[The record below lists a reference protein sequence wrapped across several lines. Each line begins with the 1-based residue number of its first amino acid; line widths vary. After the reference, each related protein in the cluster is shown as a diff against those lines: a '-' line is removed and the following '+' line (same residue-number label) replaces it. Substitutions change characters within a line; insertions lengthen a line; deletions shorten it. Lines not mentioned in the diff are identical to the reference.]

1 MLKNYLKIAW
11 RNLKKR
17 RFYSFVTIFGLSIGL
32 TFSLLI
38 GSYVWGELHTND
50 SLTNVPNQFMIQ
62 SKWKKENMGIEITS
76 LGAVA
81 KALKD
86 NYPNMVA
93 NYYRFDGVTT
103 VVSKGEKV
111 FSESVQLG
119 DSTFLSMYGFPLLH
133 GDNRTA
139 LIEPNSMVI
148 STDQAIKYF
157 GKTDVVGNS
166 LTVESFSGGKAEF
179 TITGVLD
186 KVPLNSITNLTG
198 KENVLPIIMS
208 FINADFFGR
217 NEYDSWF
224 NPYIANYL
232 ELKEGVKPESVEK
245 AISQLVA
252 THSTPEISQNLIPK
266 LVPIKK
272 VHQEANGG
280 LVRKTV
286 WTLSLI
292 AIFILLM
299 SVVNYVNIFVGAAS
313 SRLKEIGV
321 RKVMGSTKKQ
331 LLFQFLAESILISL
345 FSFLF
350 SLVLYQI
357 FRPFFGGILQKD
369 IVSIF
374 SASPFFYMAGLGLTL
389 MIGLLSGIYPA
400 FVLSTIPSVDSMK
413 GKLKSV
419 KENVF
424 FRRALIVFQFS
435 VAIFVFGGALA
446 ISKQVNYFFTKDL
459 GYTKSS
465 VLSLKVPRD
474 WSPEGVAKMETIRNE
489 MAKLKEVKN
498 ASLSWVI
505 PDGNFGQ
512 TNGIYRVGQDSTD
525 AVFTPLLVTD
535 EKFAETYKIKMLDG
549 KFFNA
554 DGKTYQP
561 GQIVLN
567 EEAAK
572 SLGYKNPQEA
582 LGKIL
587 RMHSTPSNYT
597 ISGVCKNFHF
607 ESMHK
612 AMGPVA
618 FMHVRDNNFFRYL
631 NFQIQSGNPTES
643 IQNIEAKWNTLLPS
657 APFEYKFVDETLQ
670 KLYQT
675 EIQLKK
681 AAQLAT
687 ILAIFIVLLGILGV
701 VSLNITRR
709 TKELGIRKVLGA
721 TTLSIVNLF
730 NKEFSILILIAVLIT
745 VPFYWFSMKKWL
757 ENYAYRI
764 DLSWISFLMVGMV
777 FAGLVLFLVS
787 FQVVKAALVNPAR
800 SLKVE

>member
-17 RFYSFVTIFGLSIGL
+17 RFYSFITIFGLSIGL

-38 GSYVWGELHTND
+38 GSYVWGELQTNS
-50 SLTNVPNQFMIQ
+50 SLKNAPNQYMIQ

-86 NYPNMVA
+86 NYPNLVA
-93 NYYRFDGVTT
+93 NYYRFDGVST

-111 FSESVQLG
+111 FRESVQLG

-133 GDNRTA
+133 GDSRTA
-139 LIEPNSMVI
+139 LLQPNSMVI
-148 STDQAIKYF
+148 SSEQAIKYF
-157 GKTDVVGNS
+157 GKADVVGNS

-186 KVPLNSITNLTG
+186 KVAFNSITNLTG
-198 KENVLPIIMS
+198 TENGLPVIMS
-208 FINADFFGR
+208 FNNANFFGR
-217 NEYDSWF
+217 NQYDSWF

-232 ELKEGVKPESVEK
+232 ELKEGVKPEAVEK

-252 THSTPEISQNLIPK
+252 THSTPEISQNLVSQ
-266 LVPIKK
+266 LVPIKD
-272 VHQEANGG
+272 VYLEGNGG

-286 WTLSLI
+286 WTLSLV
-292 AIFILLM
+292 ALFILLM

-345 FSFLF
+345 FSFFF

-357 FRPFFGGILQKD
+357 FRPVFKGILEKE

-374 SASPFFYMAGLGLTL
+374 SASPFFYLTGLGLAL
-389 MIGLLSGIYPA
+389 LIGLLSGIYPA
-400 FVLSTIPSVDSMK
+400 FVLSTLPSVDSMK

-424 FRRALIVFQFS
+424 FRRALIVSQFS
-435 VAIFVFGGALA
+435 VAIFVFGGALV

-465 VLSLKVPRD
+465 VLSVKVPRD

-489 MAKLKEVKN
+489 MAKLKEVKS
-498 ASLSWVI
+498 ASVSWVI

-549 KFFNA
+549 QFFNA
-554 DGKTYQP
+554 DGKAFQT
-561 GQIVLN
+561 GRIVLN
-567 EEAAK
+567 EEATK

-582 LGKIL
+582 VGKIL
-587 RMHSTPSNYT
+587 RMHSTSSIFT

-612 AMGPVA
+612 AIGPVA

-631 NFQIQSGNPTES
+631 NFQIQPGNPTES
-643 IQNIEAKWNTLLPS
+643 LKNIEAKWKTLLPN

-701 VSLNITRR
+701 VSLSIFRR

-730 NKEFSILILIAVLIT
+730 NKEFSVLILIAVLFAL
-745 VPFYWFSMKKWL
+745 PFSMFSMKKWL
-757 ENYAYRI
+757 ENYAYSI
-764 DLSWISFLMVGMV
+764 DLSLISFLTVGLV

-787 FQVVKAALVNPAR
+787 FQVVKATLLNPVK

>member
-17 RFYSFVTIFGLSIGL
+17 RFYSFITIFGLSIGL

-38 GSYVWGELHTND
+38 GSYVWGELQTNA
-50 SLTNVPNQFMIQ
+50 SLKNAPNQYMVQ

-76 LGAVA
+76 LGAVS

-86 NYPNMVA
+86 NYPNLVA

-111 FSESVQLG
+111 FRESVQLG
-119 DSTFLSMYGFPLLH
+119 DSTFLSIYGFPLLY
-133 GDNRTA
+133 GDSRTA
-139 LIEPNSMVI
+139 LLQPNSMVI
-148 STDQAIKYF
+148 SSEQAIKYF

-186 KVPLNSITNLTG
+186 KVPFNSVTNLTG
-198 KENVLPIIMS
+198 TENGIPIIMS
-208 FINADFFGR
+208 FNNANFFGR
-217 NEYDSWF
+217 NQYDSWF

-232 ELKEGVKPESVEK
+232 ELKEGIKPEAVEK

-272 VHQEANGG
+272 VYQEGNGG

-292 AIFILLM
+292 ALFILLM

-357 FRPFFGGILQKD
+357 FRPVFGGVLQKE
-369 IVSIF
+369 IISIF
-374 SASPFFYMAGLGLTL
+374 SAAPFFYLSGLLL
-389 MIGLLSGIYPA
+389 ALLIGFLSGIYPA
-400 FVLSTIPSVDSMK
+400 FVLSTLPSVDSMK

-424 FRRALIVFQFS
+424 FRRALIVSQFS

-459 GYTKSS
+459 GYEKSS
-465 VLSLKVPRD
+465 LISVKVPRD

-489 MAKLKEVKN
+489 MAKLKEIN
-498 ASLSWVI
+498 HASLSWVI

-512 TNGIYRVGQDSTD
+512 TNGIYKVGQDSTD

-535 EKFAETYKIKMLDG
+535 EKFAETYKLKMLDG
-549 KFFNA
+549 SFFNA
-554 DGKTYQP
+554 DGKAYQA

-582 LGKIL
+582 VGGTI
-587 RMHSTPSNYT
+587 RMHSNPSIFT

-612 AMGPVA
+612 AIGPVA

-631 NFQIQSGNPTES
+631 SFQIKPGNLPES
-643 IQNIEAKWNTLLPS
+643 LENIEAKWKTLLPN
-657 APFEYKFVDETLQ
+657 APFEYTFIDQTLQ

-681 AAQLAT
+681 ASQLAT

-701 VSLNITRR
+701 VSLSIVRR

-730 NKEFSILILIAVLIT
+730 NKEFSFLILVAVLIAM
-745 VPFYWFSMKKWL
+745 PLSMFSMKKWL
-757 ENYAYRI
+757 ENYAYSI
-764 DLSWISFLMVGMV
+764 DLSWFSFISVGVV

-787 FQVVKAALVNPAR
+787 FQVIKAAMLNPVK
-800 SLKVE
+800 SLKSE